1 MGTLR
6 RIANGL
12 AIALTLAYPLA
23 VYFGLQVLEP
33 RTLGLMLLLIILLR
47 HWRAAG
53 RFAAGIGLAEWG
65 AFTMLCGLAATIMF
79 SNNASLLLVY
89 PVTVSLSMLFL
100 FGQSLLYPPTV
111 IERFARLS
119 VPELP
124 PEGVRYTR
132 IVTWVWCGF
141 FVINAAISGATVFA
155 PREYWALYNGLIS
168 YILMGLLFGG
178 EWIVRSVLQRRGTL
192 TVR

>member
-6 RIANGL
+6 RAANGL
-12 AIALTLAYPLA
+12 AIALTLAYPIA

-47 HWRAAG
+47 HWRAMSK
-53 RFAAGIGLAEWG
+53 FASGVGLAEWV
-65 AFTMLCGLAATIMF
+65 AFAMLCGLAATIML
-79 SNNASLLLVY
+79 SNDARLLLAY
-89 PVTVSLSMLFL
+89 PVAVSLSMLFI
-100 FGQSLLYPPTV
+100 FGRSLLYPPTV

-119 VPELP
+119 APELT

-132 IVTWVWCGF
+132 KVTWVWCGF
-141 FVINAAISGATVFA
+141 FVMNAAISGATVFA

-178 EWIVRSVLQRRGTL
+178 EWIVRGVMQRRGTL
-192 TVR
+192 APR